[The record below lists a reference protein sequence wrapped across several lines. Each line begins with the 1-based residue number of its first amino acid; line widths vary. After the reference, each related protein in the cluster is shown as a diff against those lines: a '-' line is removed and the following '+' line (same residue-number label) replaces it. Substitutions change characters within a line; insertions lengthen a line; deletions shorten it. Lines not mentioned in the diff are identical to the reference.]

1 MADILRFPN
10 DIRLLDVDQGAVT
23 GSDRLVVGSYEKA
36 SYVFFSNQAGST
48 DVMDF
53 TVAANQANLVIS
65 PDFTLGEGTHARFT
79 ALDSTLLSTGEVVF
93 YPIVESLDFT
103 MGTDTTL
110 EYVEPSSGDSTSIGS
125 VNVDMTAPGTSF
137 IYTPSDVVNHN
148 LLITN
153 FGSQDIIQVVGAA
166 SSVLDGSQLV
176 FRDAEG
182 NVIANFDMEGISDP
196 SMLRFDGG
204 TVSYACYLKG
214 THIAT
219 PGGEVKIETLRAGD
233 KVTTA
238 SGGVATVK
246 WVGYRTLYRRS
257 IPASHAA
264 KAFPILFKRDSLAD
278 NVPHRDLMVSPW
290 HHLFFDGMLVPAF
303 ALVNGKTIV
312 QQLDMAKFQYFHLE
326 LESFDILLAEGVPAE
341 SYVDTGNRSMF
352 QNAATV
358 SLRANFEPPVGRQK
372 IPGIR
377 IVRQGAPVQAL
388 QQALLDRANWLEE
401 TSPAPEEIRRQA

>member
-1 MADILRFPN
+1 MADVLRFPN
-10 DIRLLDVDQGAVT
+10 EIRLLTVDQNTVP

-36 SYVFFSNQAGST
+36 SYVTLSNESGST

-53 TVAANQANLVIS
+53 TVAANQANLIIS
-65 PDFTLGEGTHARFT
+65 PDFTLVDGIHVRFE
-79 ALDSTLLSTGEVVF
+79 ALDSTMLSTGTTVF
-93 YPIVESLDFT
+93 YPVVESLDFT
-103 MGTDTTL
+103 MGSNTTL
-110 EYVEPSSGDSTSIGS
+110 EYVQPSSGDSTSIGS
-125 VNVDMTAPGTSF
+125 VNLNMTASGTTF
-137 IYTPSDVVNHN
+137 IYTPSDVIQDS
-148 LLITN
+148 LLIN
-153 FGSQDIIQVVGAA
+153 GLGPGSTIQVVGAD
-166 SSVLDGSQLV
+166 SSSLNGDQLAFVDAQGNQIAQFGVQNILDVSK
-176 FRDAEG
+176 
-182 NVIANFDMEGISDP
+182 
-196 SMLRFDGG
+196 LRFEGG

-219 PGGEVKIETLRAGD
+219 PDGEVKIEALRTGD
-233 KVTTA
+233 KVMTA
-238 SGGVATVK
+238 NGGVATVK

-312 QQLDMAKFQYFHLE
+312 QQLDMPKFQYFHLE

-352 QNAATV
+352 QNASTV
-358 SLRANFEPPVGRQK
+358 SLRADFEPPVGRQK

-377 IVRQGAPVQAL
+377 IVRKGAPVQAL
-388 QQALLDRANWLEE
+388 QRALMDRANRLEAAV
-401 TSPAPEEIRRQA
+401 PVPEEIRRRA